1 MPTRASSLQYHARRL
16 RRLRSFVN
24 TLDPDPSAIVIR
36 SVSAER
42 GLTLSDGTRIRTAA
56 LFINDVAFL
65 WHPPTLAEADLRWTG
80 WTPDDFAAIEIV
92 EPRPDVLVVGT
103 GPTLVPMPSNLRAYL
118 SSLGVAVDIQD
129 TVRRLTSVLADG
141 RSAMPAR
148 RTI

>member
-1 MPTRASSLQYHARRL
+1 M
-16 RRLRSFVN
+16 N

-65 WHPPTLAEADLRWTG
+65 WHPPPLADADLRWTG
-80 WTPDDFAAIEIV
+80 WTPDDFAALEIV

-129 TVRRLTSVLADG
+129 TVRDDADWLDSSC
-141 RSAMPAR
+141 SAMPAR
-148 RTI
+148 HTI